1 MPGRA
6 ARPHSMRQRNA
17 AVPEH
22 PPGASRANNR
32 PPATCGMLLG
42 STRSCDPFGS
52 SKMATKAPPATG
64 STRPYVPATA
74 R

>member
-1 MPGRA
+1 
-6 ARPHSMRQRNA
+6 
-17 AVPEH
+17 
-22 PPGASRANNR
+22 
-32 PPATCGMLLG
+32 MLLG

-64 STRPYVPATA
+64 STRPYVAATA